1 MMSPSITLP
10 LSPSHLSLSLSYLIL
25 FLPLS
30 YLSLPPFPTLLSLSS
45 LSHLLRGDHS
55 ETYMQM
61 RLSDLGQFEAA
72 ATEDGATSD
81 QEETSRLTDT
91 EDKSEPK

>member
-1 MMSPSITLP
+1 MLSP
-10 LSPSHLSLSLSYLIL
+10 LSLSHFSILSSLLPSLSLSHV
-25 FLPLS
+25 PK
-30 YLSLPPFPTLLSLSS
+30 
-45 LSHLLRGDHS
+45 GDHT
-55 ETYMQM
+55 ETYARM

-91 EDKSEPK
+91 EEKSERK